1 MSAGGGR
8 RNGGASVTGFGA
20 SKGSSRQGFY
30 RGYAQRVAQGLMAN
44 LISNLLLELMISFGF
59 VKGDKASLVTI
70 SAKLEGET
78 DVATSCA
85 QEA

>member
-1 MSAGGGR
+1 
-8 RNGGASVTGFGA
+8 
-20 SKGSSRQGFY
+20 
-30 RGYAQRVAQGLMAN
+30 MAN

-70 SAKLEGET
+70 STKLEGET